1 MGGRRLAKGR
11 FEAILENLN
20 RSLDFN
26 GSTLTDVIINTA
38 RAVTLSGTNTLSGA
52 TTYSGAATVT
62 GVGLESI
69 KISDAATITVGI
81 GTNTDTSVTIP
92 AGAMITDYGVIF
104 PTATDCAGSST
115 LTLSV
120 GLSAAGTELLG
131 TYQLNQAGQDIGAGA
146 AGGNVFSVALG
157 NKIDDGAG
165 SAPSPS
171 DNTDLFFTVA
181 DTIHAR
187 ITVGGAELTSNS
199 GTYRFYV
206 KYVVVA

>member
-11 FEAILENLN
+11 FEAILESLS

-69 KISDAATITVGI
+69 KISDAATITVGV

-165 SAPSPS
+165 SAPGPS
-171 DNTDLFFTVA
+171 DNTDLFFTVE

>member
-1 MGGRRLAKGR
+1 MAINPNKDRLNALLKK
-11 FEAILENLN
+11 FTQEEVN
-20 RSLDFN
+20 
-26 GSTLTDVIINTA
+26 
-38 RAVTLSGTNTLSGA
+38 A
-52 TTYSGAATVT
+52 TTVTGTTVTGTTVTANTQLTALSSSFTGPATVT
-62 GVGLESI
+62 GIGLESV
-69 KISDAATITVGI
+69 KVSDAATITVGN

-104 PTATDCAGSST
+104 PTATNCAGAST
-115 LTLSV
+115 LTLSI

-131 TYQLNQAGQDIGAGA
+131 TYQLNQAGQNIGAGA

-165 SAPSPS
+165 AAPGPA

-187 ITVGGAELTSNS
+187 ITVGGADLTSDS

>member
-1 MGGRRLAKGR
+1 MGGRRLARGR

-69 KISDAATITVGI
+69 KISDAATITVGN
-81 GTNTDTSVTIP
+81 GSNTDTSVTIP

-104 PTATDCAGSST
+104 PTATDCAGGST
-115 LTLSV
+115 LSLNI

-131 TYQLNQAGQDIGAGA
+131 SYALNAAGQNVGAA
-146 AGGNVFSVALG
+146 TAGGNVFSVALG
-157 NKIDDGAG
+157 NKIENGAG
-165 SAPSPS
+165 AAPGPS
-171 DNTDLFFTVA
+171 TNTDLFFTVE

-187 ITVGGAELTSNS
+187 ITVGGADLTSNS